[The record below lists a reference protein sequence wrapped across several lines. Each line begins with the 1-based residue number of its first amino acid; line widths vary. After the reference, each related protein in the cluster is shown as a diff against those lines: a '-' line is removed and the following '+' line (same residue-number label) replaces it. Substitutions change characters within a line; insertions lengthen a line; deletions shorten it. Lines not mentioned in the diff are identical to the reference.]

1 MREAFIKLH
10 LSILLA
16 GFTGI
21 LGKLISLSEG
31 VLVWYRMFLT
41 SLILL
46 LILWIGKKLRKV
58 SFRDF
63 LKMAGVGL
71 LLALHWLF
79 FFGSIKASNVSIGVV
94 CFSVTGFFSAIF
106 EPLFGRRK
114 ISFREL
120 LYSVVAVLGILLIF
134 QFDMRYRYGIMLGV
148 VSSALAALYTISN
161 KKVGSL
167 APSSSILLYEM
178 IGGVTFLRCL
188 LPFYLY
194 FSPQEYLIPNA
205 LDFIYLLLFAIF
217 CTICMNILQIQAL
230 KSISAFTMNLSYN
243 LEPVY
248 SIILAMII
256 FGEAKDL
263 NLAFYAGLSL
273 IVFSVFLQMGSVMK
287 PRKVK

>member
-178 IGGVTFLRCL
+178 IGGVTFLSCL

-205 LDFIYLLLFAIF
+205 PDFIYLLLFAFF

-287 PRKVK
+287 QRMVK

>member
-31 VLVWYRMFLT
+31 VLVWYRMLLT

-178 IGGVTFLRCL
+178 IGGVTFLSCL

-205 LDFIYLLLFAIF
+205 PDFIYLLLFAFF

-287 PRKVK
+287 QRMVK

>member
-1 MREAFIKLH
+1 M
-10 LSILLA
+10 LA

-178 IGGVTFLRCL
+178 IGGVTFLSCL

-205 LDFIYLLLFAIF
+205 PDFIYLLLFAIF

-263 NLAFYAGLSL
+263 NLAFYAGLLL

>member
-46 LILWIGKKLRKV
+46 LILWIGKKFRKV

-178 IGGVTFLRCL
+178 IGGVTFLSCL

-205 LDFIYLLLFAIF
+205 PDFIYLLLFAIF

-287 PRKVK
+287 QRKVK

>member
-94 CFSVTGFFSAIF
+94 CFSVSGFFSAIF

-178 IGGVTFLRCL
+178 IGGVTFLSCL

-205 LDFIYLLLFAIF
+205 PDFIYLLLFAIF

-287 PRKVK
+287 QRMVK

>member
-178 IGGVTFLRCL
+178 IGGVTFLSCL

-205 LDFIYLLLFAIF
+205 PDFIYLLLFAIF

-287 PRKVK
+287 QRKVK

>member
-58 SFRDF
+58 SFHDF

-120 LYSVVAVLGILLIF
+120 LYSVVAVLGISLIF

-178 IGGVTFLRCL
+178 IGGVTFLSCL

-205 LDFIYLLLFAIF
+205 PDFIYLLLFAIF

-287 PRKVK
+287 QRMVK

>member
-178 IGGVTFLRCL
+178 IGGVTFLSCL

-217 CTICMNILQIQAL
+217 CTI
-230 KSISAFTMNLSYN
+230 
-243 LEPVY
+243 
-248 SIILAMII
+248 
-256 FGEAKDL
+256 
-263 NLAFYAGLSL
+263 
-273 IVFSVFLQMGSVMK
+273 
-287 PRKVK
+287 